1 MNPKKGATCNAY
13 HQMFR
18 VSVLW
23 SNQSSLLASPIVRG
37 EYLGEPTSLRF
48 KQIATEEPTSSQ
60 GCDQ

>member
-1 MNPKKGATCNAY
+1 
-13 HQMFR
+13 MFR